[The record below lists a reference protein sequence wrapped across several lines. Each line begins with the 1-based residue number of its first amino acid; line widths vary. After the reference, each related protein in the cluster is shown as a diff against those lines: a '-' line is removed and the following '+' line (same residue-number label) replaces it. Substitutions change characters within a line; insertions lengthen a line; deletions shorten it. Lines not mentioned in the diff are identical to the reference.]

1 MGLGRRL
8 VACPPVPGSPL
19 LVALDAG
26 TTGVRAL
33 AVDATG
39 RVLDVAHRE
48 LTQSYPAPGLVEHDP
63 AEILALV
70 DETLGEL
77 CARRGRSDT
86 VAAVGITNQRETVV
100 ALDRDDGRLLGPA
113 IVWQDRRTAP
123 ECAALVMSDGAGAIR
138 DRTGLTIDPYFSAT
152 KMRWLL
158 EHRDLGAATKLG
170 LCTVDTLVCWHLTG
184 GVDGGAYVTDH
195 SNASRTLLYN
205 LDEGAWSDE
214 LCGVFG
220 VPRGVLATIVPSCG
234 VVGAVR
240 AGSPLAGVPVAGI
253 LGDQQAALFGQRCV
267 RPAMVKATY
276 GTGAFV
282 LANAGTSRPAAVDG
296 LVTTVAWDL
305 GDLGPRTFALEGSSF
320 VAGAAIQW
328 LRDELG
334 LIDEA
339 LRGRPARCQRRR
351 RRRCALRPCARR
363 AREPVVGSRRAGA
376 LVGLSRGVTRA
387 HVARAVV
394 DALSFQGRAM
404 LDAMRS
410 AVALESL
417 RVDGGAAAMDL
428 LCRSL
433 ADGTRLAVERPT
445 SVEATAVGAAL
456 CAGVAVG
463 ACALERLED
472 GYELDARFEP
482 GDATVLD
489 LDYEAWLDAVGGR
502 CAPSGP
508 PEPSARARYAPA
520 TKEDRATTNYEAAV
534 RHTGPRVRR
543 GAAVARL
550 RLWFSDFYR
559 HGIFSL
565 GDDGERREHDGRHAA
580 VGARLARRR
589 HVAVVSMTDCHVL
602 AFGPDGSA
610 APRQSRAYCGHWAN
624 DLVVAGDGTAYVG
637 NFGFDLDGYLAERG
651 ASARAEE
658 MPRTNL
664 VVLAP
669 NGGVAQVVPD
679 LRSRTAWC

>member
-1 MGLGRRL
+1 M
-8 VACPPVPGSPL
+8 PGSPL
-19 LVALDAG
+19 LVAVDAG

-33 AVDATG
+33 AVDASG

-63 AEILALV
+63 AEILSLV
-70 DETLGEL
+70 DETLAEL
-77 CARRGRSDT
+77 CARRDPDEA
-86 VAAVGITNQRETVV
+86 VAAVGVTNQRETVV
-100 ALDRDDGRLLGPA
+100 ALDRADGRLLGPA

-123 ECAALVMSDGAGAIR
+123 ECAALAASDGAGAVR

-158 EHRDLGAATKLG
+158 EHRDLDEAARLG

-195 SNASRTLLYN
+195 SNASRTLLYD

-214 LCGVFG
+214 LCRTFG
-220 VPRGVLATIVPSCG
+220 VPAHVLATIVASCG

-267 RPAMVKATY
+267 RPGMVKATY
-276 GTGAFV
+276 GTGAFL
-282 LANAGTSRPAAVDG
+282 LANAGASRPPAVDG

-305 GDLGPRTFALEGSSF
+305 GDAGDRAFALEGSSF

-334 LIDEA
+334 LIAEA
-339 LRGRPARCQRRR
+339 AEVGPLATSVDDAGGACFVPA
-351 RRRCALRPCARR
+351 LVGLGSPWWDPGAR
-363 AREPVVGSRRAGA
+363 GA

-404 LDAMRS
+404 LDAMRT
-410 AVALESL
+410 AVSLESL
-417 RVDGGAAAMDL
+417 RVDGGAATMDL
-428 LCRSL
+428 LCQSL

-463 ACALERLED
+463 ACALDRLED

-482 GDATVLD
+482 GDATLPD
-489 LDYEAWLDAVGGR
+489 PAYATWLDAVG
-502 CAPSGP
+502 
-508 PEPSARARYAPA
+508 RAR
-520 TKEDRATTNYEAAV
+520 
-534 RHTGPRVRR
+534 
-543 GAAVARL
+543 
-550 RLWFSDFYR
+550 
-559 HGIFSL
+559 SL
-565 GDDGERREHDGRHAA
+565 G
-580 VGARLARRR
+580 
-589 HVAVVSMTDCHVL
+589 
-602 AFGPDGSA
+602 SA
-610 APRQSRAYCGHWAN
+610 
-624 DLVVAGDGTAYVG
+624 
-637 NFGFDLDGYLAERG
+637 
-651 ASARAEE
+651 
-658 MPRTNL
+658 
-664 VVLAP
+664 
-669 NGGVAQVVPD
+669 
-679 LRSRTAWC
+679 